1 MTLYSGHR
9 AHSQRRLCARWLP
22 RSPTLAYGLARFADA
37 GRAAFRLWVTPDPAK
52 GYPQACVA
60 VTIDN
65 GPPDTYRLLVAVLT
79 GTAAPRRLR
88 RGSSPLRRWS
98 TRCASPSASGEFD
111 PFHKG
116 TITFT
121 VEALN
126 RSDDAIGYLKQAVSI
141 QSYEHTQATVSLGQL
156 PDMAEAPI
164 SRRLQRRIWLVRSRP
179 SIWCLCQRCREL
191 VSLAPTLNRARRR
204 LDSYQ
209 VAGRHT
215 GERASTRFAT
225 GFIKDLRL

>member
-1 MTLYSGHR
+1 MSAPLRCLARNMGRQHR
-9 AHSQRRLCARWLP
+9 LPAALARRASIKTNCGDPLQRPPCSQPKGGSARWLP
-22 RSPTLAYGLARFADA
+22 RLPTLATALLGSLTLAVPLS
-37 GRAAFRLWVTPDPAK
+37 GCTVTPDPCQ

-65 GPPDTYRLLVAVLT
+65 GPPDTYRLLVAVLDGYGST
-79 GTAAPRRLR
+79 TPLTPRQQPTAPLVY
-88 RGSSPLRRWS
+88 PLRFAIRF
-98 TRCASPSASGEFD
+98 GEFD

-156 PDMAEAPI
+156 PDMAEAPDLA
-164 SRRLQRRIWLVRSRP
+164 STPAPDLASPVTP
-179 SIWCLCQRCREL
+179 VDM
-191 VSLAPTLNRARRR
+191 VSLP
-204 LDSYQ
+204 
-209 VAGRHT
+209 
-215 GERASTRFAT
+215 EMP
-225 GFIKDLRL
+225 